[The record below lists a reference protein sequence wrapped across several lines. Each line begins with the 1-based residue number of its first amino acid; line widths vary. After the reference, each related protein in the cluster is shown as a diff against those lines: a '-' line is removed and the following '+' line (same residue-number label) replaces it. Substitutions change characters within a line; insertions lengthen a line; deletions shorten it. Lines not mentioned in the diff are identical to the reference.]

1 MHKNEDLEMA
11 KKQSEESK
19 IEARFDAPVANAKQ
33 EIEIIRRF
41 FSEGGTVVEVN
52 DEAGE
57 VLVEVIEGQPGLW
70 IPNDTLKAK
79 DPASGPNPG
88 LLEIVLETS

>member
-1 MHKNEDLEMA
+1 MMA
-11 KKQSEESK
+11 KKQSK
-19 IEARFDAPVANAKQ
+19 IEARFDAPVATAKQ